1 MIMENGVIL
10 KKFNENI
17 QKYAA
22 DFSSGGLWEKLKKY
36 AAKLGAKV
44 VYTALKLYYVSLDPT
59 ISAADKLII
68 TAALGY
74 LILPID
80 LVPDW
85 LPGGFIDDGLILA
98 WALKQMQ
105 GVITNQ
111 AKQQAQ
117 AKLREWFPNVN
128 VEELEA

>member
-1 MIMENGVIL
+1 MENGVIL

-22 DFSSGGLWEKLKKY
+22 DFSSGDLWEKLKKY

-117 AKLREWFPNVN
+117 TKLREWFPNVN

>member
-1 MIMENGVIL
+1 MENGVIL

>member
-1 MIMENGVIL
+1 MENGVIL

-22 DFSSGGLWEKLKKY
+22 DFSSGDLWEKLKKY

>member
-1 MIMENGVIL
+1 MENGVIL

-22 DFSSGGLWEKLKKY
+22 DFSSGDLWEKLKKY
-36 AAKLGAKV
+36 ASKLGAKV

-74 LILPID
+74 LILPLD

-85 LPGGFIDDGLILA
+85 FPGGFIDDGLILA

-117 AKLREWFPNVN
+117 TKLREWFPNVN

>member
-1 MIMENGVIL
+1 MENGVIL

-22 DFSSGGLWEKLKKY
+22 DFSSGDLWEKLKKY

-85 LPGGFIDDGLILA
+85 FPGGFIDDGLILA

-111 AKQQAQ
+111 AKQHAQ
-117 AKLREWFPNVN
+117 TKLREWFPNVN